1 MYCNIVEETKMD
13 DVVLLEL
20 ERLRQQLVIA
30 SIDVSKAYGCNPNDY
45 LHDLST
51 RDYYEEIEEGLK
63 TS

>member
-1 MYCNIVEETKMD
+1 MD
-13 DVVLLEL
+13 EILLLEL

-51 RDYYEEIEEGLK
+51 RDYYEEVDEYRK
-63 TS
+63 VS